1 MKLSKIL
8 IIFVGLLC
16 VITLAIPSH
25 VFCQAEGAAGAGTGA
40 AGTGAAGAGAEA
52 GGAAAAGVGWGTIAL
67 SVGLVAAVA
76 AIGIAA
82 SGGGSTAT
90 SGH

>member
-1 MKLSKIL
+1 MKLSKRL

-16 VITLAIPSH
+16 VITLAIPTH
-25 VFCQAEGAAGAGTGA
+25 VFCQAEGAAGAGA

-67 SVGLVAAVA
+67 SVGMVAAVA

-82 SGGGSTAT
+82 SGGGGTT
-90 SGH
+90 TTNH